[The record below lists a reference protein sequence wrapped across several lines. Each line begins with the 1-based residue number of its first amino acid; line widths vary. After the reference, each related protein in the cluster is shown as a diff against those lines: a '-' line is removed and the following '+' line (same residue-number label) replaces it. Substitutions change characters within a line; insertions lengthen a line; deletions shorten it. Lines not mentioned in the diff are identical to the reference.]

1 MNFLP
6 VMKLLS
12 ALKSPGNRRRERRW
26 GHTNQWRLNNMLI
39 KTMQVGFIGTN
50 CYILTDETTM
60 KSAVIDPGG
69 DSNMI
74 LDYMERNKMEC
85 VAVFLTHGH
94 LDHTMGVDYILQE
107 TGVPLYMHRLDW
119 APPKTREMDYRY
131 APSAKADVRYID
143 EGDEVAI
150 GNLKVLVLHTPGH
163 TPGGVTL
170 VCENAMFTG
179 DTLFRGSCGR
189 VDLAG
194 GDGSTILAS
203 LKRLA
208 EIPGDYEIYPGHM
221 DTSTL
226 AIERVYNPYVFAS
239 LNGVTEF

>member
-1 MNFLP
+1 
-6 VMKLLS
+6 MKLLS
-12 ALKSPGNRRRERRW
+12 ALKSPGNRRRERRL
-26 GHTNQWRLNNMLI
+26 GNTTQWRLNNMLI

-60 KSAVIDPGG
+60 KTAVIDPGG

-74 LDYMERNKMEC
+74 LDYMERNKMNC
-85 VAVFLTHGH
+85 VAVIPTHGH
-94 LDHTMGVDYILQE
+94 LDHTMGVDYLLQE
-107 TGVPLYMHRLDW
+107 TGAPLYMHRLDW
-119 APPKTREMDYRY
+119 APPKTRAMDYRY

-143 EGDEVAI
+143 EGDEIAV

-179 DTLFRGSCGR
+179 DTLFRSSCGR

-221 DTSTL
+221 ETSTL
-226 AIERVYNPYVFAS
+226 AIERVYNPYVFAA

>member
-1 MNFLP
+1 
-6 VMKLLS
+6 
-12 ALKSPGNRRRERRW
+12 
-26 GHTNQWRLNNMLI
+26 MLI

-85 VAVFLTHGH
+85 VAVILTHGH
-94 LDHTMGVDYILQE
+94 LDHTMGVDFIQQE
-107 TGVPLYMHRLDW
+107 TGAALYLHRQDW
-119 APPKTREMDYRY
+119 APPKSRVMDYRY
-131 APSAKADVRYID
+131 SPSPKADVRYID
-143 EGDEVAI
+143 EGDEIAI

-194 GDGSTILAS
+194 GSGSTILAS

-221 DTSTL
+221 ETSTL
-226 AIERVYNPYVFAS
+226 AIERVYNPYIVAALS
-239 LNGVTEF
+239 GVTDF

>member
-1 MNFLP
+1 MNYLP
-6 VMKLLS
+6 VMKLLN

-26 GHTNQWRLNNMLI
+26 GHTNQWRSNNMLI

-85 VAVFLTHGH
+85 VAVILTHGH
-94 LDHTMGVDYILQE
+94 LDHTMGVDYMLQE
-107 TGVPLYMHRLDW
+107 TGAPLYMHKLDW
-119 APPKTREMDYRY
+119 APPKSRVMDYRY
-131 APSAKADVRYID
+131 APAANVDVRFVD
-143 EGDEVAI
+143 EGDVFPI
-150 GNLKVLVLHTPGH
+150 GNLQVKVLHTPGH
-163 TPGGVTL
+163 TPGGITL
-170 VCENAMFTG
+170 MCENAMFTG

-194 GDGSTILAS
+194 GDASTILAS
-203 LKRLA
+203 LKRMA
-208 EIPGDYEIYPGHM
+208 IIPGDYEIYPGHM
-221 DTSTL
+221 ETSTL
-226 AIERVYNPYVFAS
+226 AIERVYNPYVVAALS
-239 LNGVTEF
+239 GVTEF

>member
-1 MNFLP
+1 MNYLP
-6 VMKLLS
+6 VMKLLN
-12 ALKSPGNRRRERRW
+12 ALKSPGNRRRERRL
-26 GHTNQWRLNNMLI
+26 GNTTQWRLQNMLI

-74 LDYMERNKMEC
+74 LDYLEQNKMELA
-85 VAVFLTHGH
+85 AVMLTHGH
-94 LDHTMGVDYILQE
+94 LDHTMGVDHILQE

-119 APPKTREMDYRY
+119 APPKSRVMDYRY
-131 APSAKADVRYID
+131 APSPKADVRFYD
-143 EGDEVAI
+143 EGDEIAI

-189 VDLAG
+189 VDMAG
-194 GDGSTILAS
+194 GDASVELAS

-208 EIPGDYEIYPGHM
+208 EIPGDYEVYPGHM
-221 DTSTL
+221 ETTTL
-226 AIERVYNPYVFAS
+226 AIERVYNPYVFAA
-239 LNGVTEF
+239 LNGVTSF

>member
-1 MNFLP
+1 
-6 VMKLLS
+6 
-12 ALKSPGNRRRERRW
+12 
-26 GHTNQWRLNNMLI
+26 MLI

-50 CYILTDETTM
+50 CYILTDESTM

-74 LDYMERNKMEC
+74 LDYMERNKMTC
-85 VAVFLTHGH
+85 VAVILTHGH
-94 LDHTMGVDYILQE
+94 LDHTMGVDYLLQE
-107 TGVPLYMHRLDW
+107 TGAPLYMHRLDW

-143 EGDEVAI
+143 EGDEIAI

-194 GDGSTILAS
+194 GDASTILAS

-208 EIPGDYEIYPGHM
+208 VTPGDYEVYPGHM
-221 DTSTL
+221 ETTTL
-226 AIERVYNPYVFAS
+226 AIERVYNPYVVAALS
-239 LNGVTEF
+239 GVTEF

>member
-1 MNFLP
+1 MNYLP
-6 VMKLLS
+6 VMKLLN
-12 ALKSPGNRRRERRW
+12 ALKRPANRRLERKR
-26 GHTNQWRLNNMLI
+26 GDTTQRRLQTMLI

-85 VAVFLTHGH
+85 VGVILTHGH
-94 LDHTMGVDYILQE
+94 MDHTMGVDYILQE
-107 TGVPLYMHRLDW
+107 TGVPLYMHKLDW
-119 APPKTREMDYRY
+119 APPKSSVMDYRY
-131 APSAKADVRYID
+131 APSPKADVRFID
-143 EGDEVAI
+143 EGSVIAI
-150 GNLKVLVLHTPGH
+150 GNLQVNVLHTPGH

-170 VCENAMFTG
+170 MVENAMFTG

-189 VDLAG
+189 VDMPG
-194 GDGSTILAS
+194 GDASTELAS

-208 EIPGDYEIYPGHM
+208 EIPGDFEIYPGHM
-221 DTSTL
+221 ETSTL
-226 AIERVYNPYVFAS
+226 AVERVYNPYVFAA

>member
-1 MNFLP
+1 MNYSPILK
-6 VMKLLS
+6 VLN
-12 ALKSPGNRRRERRW
+12 ALKTPSNRRRERRL
-26 GHTNQWRLNNMLI
+26 GDTTQWRLNTMLI

-74 LDYMERNKMEC
+74 LDYLERNHMEC
-85 VAVFLTHGH
+85 VAVLLTHGH
-94 LDHTMGVDYILQE
+94 MDHTMGVENILRD
-107 TGVPLYMHRLDW
+107 TGVPVYVHRLDW
-119 APPKTREMDYRY
+119 APPKTGKLDYRFIEPVNVDCRFY
-131 APSAKADVRYID
+131 E
-143 EGDEVAI
+143 EGDVVPV
-150 GNLKVLVLHTPGH
+150 GNLQVKVLHTPGH

-170 VCENAMFTG
+170 LCEKAMFSG

-189 VDLAG
+189 VDLEG
-194 GDGSTILAS
+194 GDASTELAS

-208 EIPGDYEIYPGHM
+208 EIPGDYEVYPGHM

-226 AIERVYNPYVFAS
+226 AMERIYNPYMVAA

>member
-1 MNFLP
+1 MNYLP
-6 VMKLLS
+6 VMKLLN
-12 ALKSPGNRRRERRW
+12 ALKSPGNRRREKRR
-26 GHTNQWRLNNMLI
+26 GNTTQWRFNTMLI

-69 DSNMI
+69 DSNLI
-74 LDYMERNKMEC
+74 LNYLEEHKMTC
-85 VAVFLTHGH
+85 AAVLLTHGH
-94 LDHTMGVDYILQE
+94 MDHTMGVDNILKE
-107 TGVPLYMHRLDW
+107 TGAPLYMHRLDW
-119 APPKTREMDYRY
+119 APPKSRVMDYRY
-131 APSAKADVRYID
+131 APDAGVDCRFYD
-143 EGDEVAI
+143 EGDVVEI
-150 GNLKVLVLHTPGH
+150 GTLQIRVLHTPGH

-189 VDLAG
+189 VDMAG
-194 GDGSTILAS
+194 GDASTELAS

-208 EIPGDYEIYPGHM
+208 EIPGDYEVYPGHM
-221 DTSTL
+221 DTTTL
-226 AIERVYNPYVFAS
+226 AVERVYNPYVFAA

>member
-1 MNFLP
+1 MNYLP
-6 VMKLLS
+6 VMKLLN
-12 ALKSPGNRRRERRW
+12 ALKSPGNRRRERRL
-26 GHTNQWRLNNMLI
+26 GDTTQRRLHNMLI

-60 KSAVIDPGG
+60 KTAVIDPGG

-74 LDYMERNKMEC
+74 LDYLERNKMDC
-85 VAVFLTHGH
+85 VAVILTHGH
-94 LDHTMGVDYILQE
+94 MDHTMGVDYILQE

-119 APPKTREMDYRY
+119 APPKSRVMDYRY
-131 APSAKADVRYID
+131 APSPNTDVRFID
-143 EGDEVAI
+143 EGDEIAI
-150 GNLKVLVLHTPGH
+150 GNLKVSVLHTPGH

-170 VCENAMFTG
+170 MCEKAMFTG

-194 GDGSTILAS
+194 GDASTELAS

-221 DTSTL
+221 ETSTL
-226 AIERVYNPYVFAS
+226 AVERVYNPYVFAA

>member
-1 MNFLP
+1 MNYLP
-6 VMKLLS
+6 VMKLLN
-12 ALKSPGNRRRERRW
+12 ALKSPGNRRRARRL
-26 GHTNQWRLNNMLI
+26 GDITQWRNHNMLI

-74 LDYMERNKMEC
+74 LDYLERNKMEC
-85 VAVFLTHGH
+85 VAVILTHGH
-94 LDHTMGVDYILQE
+94 MDHTMGVDSILQE

-119 APPKTREMDYRY
+119 APPKTRAMDYRY
-131 APSAKADVRYID
+131 APSPKADVRFID
-143 EGDEVAI
+143 EGDEIAI
-150 GNLKVLVLHTPGH
+150 GNLKVYVLHTPGH

-170 VCENAMFTG
+170 MCEKAMFTG

-194 GDGSTILAS
+194 GDASTELAS

-208 EIPGDYEIYPGHM
+208 EIPGDYEVYPGHM
-221 DTSTL
+221 ETSTL
-226 AIERVYNPYVFAS
+226 AIERVYNPYMFAA